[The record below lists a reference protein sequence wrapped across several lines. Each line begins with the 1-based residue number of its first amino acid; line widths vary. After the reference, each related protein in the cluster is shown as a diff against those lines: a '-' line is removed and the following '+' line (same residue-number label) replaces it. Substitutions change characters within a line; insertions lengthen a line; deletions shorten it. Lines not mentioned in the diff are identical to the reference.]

1 MEPYVKLAIGT
12 ALPVIFYFTI
22 SSAHIA
28 SAFTLPTG
36 SVNHRS
42 VLYMSERPTDE
53 EWQNNPKGSS
63 SNLWKSID
71 DNYEDQEDWQAVM
84 ARKQDGSF
92 WSEFEPSVD
101 ETVLSN
107 DLDDSA
113 DLEDDSETWLN
124 TLAGIAAEEVEFN
137 MVEANRANKA
147 REMAEWGFDAETI
160 KNTFGIAVDDS
171 MEKDEVEGMQT
182 FRTQSYLDD
191 DDWKTVESHTK
202 VEKDPDTGE
211 PIRQQMVRFHPYVW
225 KG

>member
-1 MEPYVKLAIGT
+1 
-12 ALPVIFYFTI
+12 
-22 SSAHIA
+22 
-28 SAFTLPTG
+28 
-36 SVNHRS
+36 
-42 VLYMSERPTDE
+42 
-53 EWQNNPKGSS
+53 
-63 SNLWKSID
+63 
-71 DNYEDQEDWQAVM
+71 
-84 ARKQDGSF
+84 
-92 WSEFEPSVD
+92 
-101 ETVLSN
+101 
-107 DLDDSA
+107 
-113 DLEDDSETWLN
+113 
-124 TLAGIAAEEVEFN
+124 